1 MSSTSP
7 RTPIRSETKDGPI
20 RERKRK
26 GGSVSD
32 KFFIDPTKIPPG
44 ISYEWKRE
52 TLYGASDPS
61 YSVSLAENG
70 WEPVDVSRHPEF
82 MPPGFSGPIRRDGMI
97 LMERPIELTEEA
109 RAEDRMNAIEIVR
122 SKEMQLGQTPANTL
136 PRDADPRT
144 APRLSRSY
152 APVEIPE
159 D

>member
-1 MSSTSP
+1 
-7 RTPIRSETKDGPI
+7 
-20 RERKRK
+20 
-26 GGSVSD
+26 
-32 KFFIDPTKIPPG
+32 
-44 ISYEWKRE
+44 
-52 TLYGASDPS
+52 
-61 YSVSLAENG
+61 
-70 WEPVDVSRHPEF
+70 
-82 MPPGFSGPIRRDGMI
+82 MI